1 MPSPPCSL
9 RLDGPHTRHVC
20 GVYYLGIC
28 VFQCSYVHVNS
39 SSSHFLLFRRHMDTH
54 TVPVSPLRP
63 LQAAPRPPLPGA
75 RTGCPRGSALPG
87 GLRAASRP
95 GGKCAFLGC
104 VGRACAELPEVGPP
118 GSECHRNSPRPRALP
133 SVRAQ
138 TSPIAIHPSSLLR
151 PSRPSV
157 ADPAW
162 PGRSLPPLL
171 LPARVALC
179 SQDTPF
185 PAPPTS
191 HPCPRTPRA
200 GWSRPGCPAVA
211 LGSSPDRTGLSDHHV
226 PQGPPA
232 LEMWPLHPR
241 NWTSNVTVI

>member
-9 RLDGPHTRHVC
+9 RLDGPHTWHVC

-39 SSSHFLLFRRHMDTH
+39 SLSHFLLFRRHMDTH

-138 TSPIAIHPSSLLR
+138 TSPITIHPSSLLR

-185 PAPPTS
+185 PPPPPPPIPAPAHLVLAGPAPAARLWLWVPPQTGLAYLTTT
-191 HPCPRTPRA
+191 CPR
-200 GWSRPGCPAVA
+200 GRPHLKCGRCIQ
-211 LGSSPDRTGLSDHHV
+211 GTGL
-226 PQGPPA
+226 
-232 LEMWPLHPR
+232 L
-241 NWTSNVTVI
+241 TSQ